1 MIQSFILYC
10 IPHYRCSY
18 CYSCK

>member
-1 MIQSFILYC
+1 MIQSCILYF